1 MIIQKSIEKKLSEAY
16 QPAFLDV
23 INESGMHNVPPGSES
38 HFKLIVVS
46 ENFAGKML
54 IARHREINKILEE
67 ELSGSVHAL
76 SIHALTPEE
85 WAKKNESVAA
95 SPKCRGGTNA

>member
-1 MIIQKSIEKKLSEAY
+1 MKVQKTIEEKLSEAC
-16 QPAFLDV
+16 QPEHLEV

-46 ENFAGKML
+46 EKFVGKML

-67 ELSGSVHAL
+67 ELAGGVHAL

-85 WAKKNESVAA
+85 WSNKNGSVAA
-95 SPKCRGGTNA
+95 SPKCHGGSSA